1 MKFYLQQI
9 VNRVARGGWTIDCE
23 TVDEAEKYLIDNPDE
38 LTAYAVAELLNRLKH
53 VGKALGATPDYLRDS
68 IPEPDIA
75 MLGAEIEIGQKLYAV
90 GDDFE
95 INEYVVIAKDEDN
108 RLLIIRC
115 NDFDLRFPPK
125 PEVACETRGFV
136 TDPRVVMQQLIQD
149 AQGDVDALLSCI
161 AEAKAKL
168 EEGKSLRGYMG

>member
-9 VNRVARGGWTIDCE
+9 VNRVAKGGWTIDCE
-23 TVDEAEKYLIDNPDE
+23 TVDQAEKYLIDNPDE
-38 LTAYAVAELLNRLKH
+38 LTAYAVAELLNRLKQ
-53 VGKALGATPDYLRDS
+53 VGNALGATPDYLRDS

-75 MLGAEIEIGQKLYAV
+75 MFGPEIEIGQKLYAM

-95 INEYVVIAKDEDN
+95 IDEYVVIAKDEDN

-125 PEVACETRGFV
+125 PEVACKSRGFV
-136 TDPRVVMQQLIQD
+136 TDPRVVMQQLIED
-149 AQGDVDALLSCI
+149 AQCQANALLEGI
-161 AEAKAKL
+161 AEAKADI
-168 EEGKSLRGYMG
+168 EQGKSLRKWMG